1 MKKNFGA
8 KPYLYPMPVLIVA
21 TYNDDGTANAMNAAW
36 GSVCDYTKVS
46 IIIDRN
52 HKTTKNIL
60 ARKAFTVS
68 IADVPHITQADYFG
82 VVSGKDVANKVEQA
96 GLHVVKSDFV
106 DAPLIEEFPLTLE
119 CKLVSYDDQTER
131 AIGEVVNTAI
141 DEAILTEDKIDLS
154 KFSPV
159 TYDSANHDYIAL
171 GEKVGKAFSDGKK
184 LQGKL

>member
-8 KPYLYPMPVLIVA
+8 KPYIYPMPVLIVA

-36 GSVCDYTKVS
+36 GGVCDYTKVS

-52 HKTTKNIL
+52 HQTTKNIL
-60 ARKAFTVS
+60 QRKAFTVS
-68 IADVPHITQADYFG
+68 IADVQHIEEADYFG
-82 VVSGKDVANKVEQA
+82 IVSGKDVTDKVKKS
-96 GLHVVKSDFV
+96 GLHSIKSDFV

-119 CKLVSYDDQTER
+119 CKLISYDDLTER
-131 AIGEVVNTAI
+131 VIGEVVNTSA
-141 DEAILTEDKIDLS
+141 DEAILTNGKIDLS

-171 GEKVGKAFSDGKK
+171 GQKVGKAFSDGNK
-184 LQGKL
+184 LK